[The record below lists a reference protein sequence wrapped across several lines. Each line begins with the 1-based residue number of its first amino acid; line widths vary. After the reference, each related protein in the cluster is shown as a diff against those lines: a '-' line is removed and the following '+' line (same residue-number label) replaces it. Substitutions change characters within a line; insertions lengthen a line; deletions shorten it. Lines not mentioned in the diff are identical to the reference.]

1 MFLTMRAE
9 QAFNFHKL
17 VLINAQTMTD
27 TDALLAAS
35 LCRLD
40 TVVLTGPACAI
51 TDHLSQAETS
61 ILHRMATLAS

>member
-1 MFLTMRAE
+1 MRVE
-9 QAFNFHKL
+9 QAFNFNKL

-40 TVVLTGPACAI
+40 KVIMTGPASAI
-51 TDHLSQAETS
+51 TESQTETS
-61 ILHRMATLAS
+61 VLHRLASLRTVVG